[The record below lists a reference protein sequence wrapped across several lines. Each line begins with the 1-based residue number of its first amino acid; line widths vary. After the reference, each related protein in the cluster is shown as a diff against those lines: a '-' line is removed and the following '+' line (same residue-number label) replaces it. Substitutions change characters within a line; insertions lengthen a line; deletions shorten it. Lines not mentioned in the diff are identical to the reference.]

1 MKENNTFFDQCQKLQ
16 NEAAKADLILETLQE
31 IFAMTFA
38 VDGTTIHRETSAKD
52 VDGWDSI
59 AHVILI
65 TAIEEKFSIRFKGR
79 EIAGFNTVADL
90 LDAIE
95 KKRNEKLSE

>member
-1 MKENNTFFDQCQKLQ
+1 MKENNTRSDQCQELQ
-16 NEAAKADLILETLQE
+16 NETAKADLILETLQE

-65 TAIEEKFSIRFKGR
+65 TTIEEKFSIRFKGR
-79 EIAGFNTVADL
+79 EIAGFNSVGDMIN
-90 LDAIE
+90 AIE
-95 KKRNEKLSE
+95 KQINGK